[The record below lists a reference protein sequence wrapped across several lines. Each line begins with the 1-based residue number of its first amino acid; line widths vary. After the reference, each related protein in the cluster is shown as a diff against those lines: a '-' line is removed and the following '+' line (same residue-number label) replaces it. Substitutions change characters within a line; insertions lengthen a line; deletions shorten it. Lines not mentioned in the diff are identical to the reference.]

1 MRRAKSSGLDNAS
14 NDHDDAAP
22 NDDLASTPFVSN
34 QGGYN
39 ASNQATNVVQCDNQA
54 QEAGTRIAD
63 SIEEAGLGNK
73 TTQHALRLLVGCLN
87 MTEGSRDTYLVVTKK
102 QVGASS
108 TEGDCSLEIPSTQF
122 GQHVDAPSVTGTR
135 GERNVERVWQLM

>member
-1 MRRAKSSGLDNAS
+1 MDNAS

-39 ASNQATNVVQCDNQA
+39 TSRQAANIVQRDNQA
-54 QEAGTRIAD
+54 QEAGTRITD
-63 SIEEAGLGNK
+63 GIEEAGLGNK
-73 TTQHALRLLVGCLN
+73 TTQHALRLLVGRLN

-108 TEGDCSLEIPSTQF
+108 TERDCSLEIPPTQF
-122 GQHVDAPSVTGTR
+122 VKHVDAPSVMGTR
-135 GERNVERVWQLM
+135 GDRIVERG